1 MKFSSTILLALS
13 YTVVASSSPG
23 MTDNGRRLDV
33 AESCF
38 GSHDFDFSFKGDC
51 SFDSLVDR
59 MKVKINNNEGSSAIE
74 QLLISND
81 ENKHCNNTAKEEILL
96 LLGMNH
102 TQVEL
107 AKEKVRAM
115 CLEAVEVFAEDPKTS
130 LDFSQIADKG
140 EMFDKN
146 YFDGGT
152 FWNQE
157 YQTNYDLDVP
167 DEPANVLSRDAS
179 RVDDI
184 YESSARN
191 AQIKWPK
198 MPNFENCSMRA
209 AMCCWVTDR
218 QANDRNGNCAT
229 PYDERCTD
237 ADPADNTDLCAVD
250 FARSGTD
257 SVHMNDGFSLYE
269 GRALDRND
277 VKEGPVHVSSHLSI
291 PTCSSTTCPVA
302 FNISNNL
309 IIFSSFFNLSSAMV
323 LHGG

>member
-23 MTDNGRRLDV
+23 MTDNGRRLDIT
-33 AESCF
+33 ESCF

-81 ENKHCNNTAKEEILL
+81 ENKHCNNTARKEILL
-96 LLGMNH
+96 LLGMNF

-184 YESSARN
+184 YESSAKN

-277 VKEGPVHVSSHLSI
+277 VKEGPVHVSSYLSI
-291 PTCSSTTCPVA
+291 PTFSSTTCPVA
-302 FNISNNL
+302 FNISNNV

-323 LHGG
+323 LHGD